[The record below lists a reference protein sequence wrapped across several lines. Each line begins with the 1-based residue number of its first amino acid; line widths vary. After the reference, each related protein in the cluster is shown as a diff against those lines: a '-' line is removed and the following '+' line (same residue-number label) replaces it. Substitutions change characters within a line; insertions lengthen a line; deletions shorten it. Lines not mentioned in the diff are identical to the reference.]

1 MSKRIFKLKG
11 GKKQLN
17 TNKKNVNF
25 LENIIYGIAMGIF
38 EVVPGISGGTLAF
51 IFGIYET
58 LIDAISNLK
67 KDFKKSFKILF
78 PSLMGMGI
86 GIYCFSFIISF
97 LHKKYPMETNFW
109 LTGLIV
115 GIIPSITIE
124 AFSYFNTNNFNF
136 KKEYE
141 KNIYSKNRLKIIT
154 SYLVCILTVLIMVFV
169 NYFSFKLG
177 ANNEIITKINFI
189 KSLKFFSIGS
199 LASFC
204 LMLPGCSGSLI
215 MLVFGIYYSVID
227 AIHTFN
233 FSILFPVGFGIL
245 FGLFLGAKLIS
256 FCLKNFR
263 AQTFWAILGLV
274 VGSSISP
281 FLNFLKVCS
290 NNLNISFLIK
300 HGIFSILFLALGVV
314 FSVSF
319 ANFSKKN
326 S

>member
-1 MSKRIFKLKG
+1 M
-11 GKKQLN
+11 N

-25 LENIIYGIAMGIF
+25 FENVIYGIAMGIF

-115 GIIPSITIE
+115 GIIPSIAVE
-124 AFSYFNTNNFNF
+124 AFGYFSKNVSNF
-136 KKEYE
+136 KKAEE
-141 KNIYSKNRLKIIT
+141 KNVYSKNRFKIIT
-154 SYLVCILTVLIMVFV
+154 SYLVCILTIAIMVFV

-177 ANNEIITKINFI
+177 TNNEIITKINFI
-189 KSLKFFSIGS
+189 KGLKFFSIGS

-215 MLVFGIYYSVID
+215 MLVFGIYYSVIE

-233 FSILFPVGFGIL
+233 FSVLIPVGFGIL
-245 FGLFLGAKLIS
+245 FGLFVGAKLIS

-263 AQTFWAILGLV
+263 TQTFWAILGLV
-274 VGSSISP
+274 VGSSVSP

-290 NNLNISFLIK
+290 NQLNLKFIAK

-314 FSVSF
+314 FSISF
-319 ANFSKKN
+319 SHFSKKN